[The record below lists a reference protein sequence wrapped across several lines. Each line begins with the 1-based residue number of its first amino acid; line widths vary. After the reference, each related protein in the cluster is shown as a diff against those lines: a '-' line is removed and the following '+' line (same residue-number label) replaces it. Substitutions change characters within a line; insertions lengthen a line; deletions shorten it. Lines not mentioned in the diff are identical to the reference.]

1 MYQKGAVTA
10 KIFQNVRERLAQGSI
25 IDADQLDGGSGW
37 IRSRPKEVENSADAN
52 LFARCSRIFEGGVHR
67 RGE

>member
-25 IDADQLDGGSGW
+25 IDADQLDGGPGW
-37 IRSRPKEVENSADAN
+37 IS
-52 LFARCSRIFEGGVHR
+52 
-67 RGE
+67 